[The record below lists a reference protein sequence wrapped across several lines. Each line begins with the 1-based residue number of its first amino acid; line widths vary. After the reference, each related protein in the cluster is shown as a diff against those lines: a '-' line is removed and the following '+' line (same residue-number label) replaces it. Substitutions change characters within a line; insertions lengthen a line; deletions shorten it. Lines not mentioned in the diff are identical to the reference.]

1 MYLLP
6 PYWVNEDEYI

>member
-6 PYWVNEDEYI
+6 

>member
-6 PYWVNEDEYI
+6 P